1 MEQIEYIIGD
11 ENKLRQMPE
20 IRAWKPF
27 DKRVINFCSELSETL
42 MKEKNYLFY
51 PDLVTL
57 AFWLRKSNIQKICK
71 KYCDMTDYLGRGLA
85 FHIAPGNV
93 ALSFAYSLATGLL
106 TGNTNIIRLPS
117 RNYEQVDIFCEALQ
131 KVLAKEPEL
140 AKRLCL
146 LKYPHN
152 KAITDELSSKCHIRI
167 IWGGD
172 NTINVIR
179 QSPLPPR
186 ATEVTFA
193 NRFSVCLIDA
203 DQYLS
208 DYDPKK
214 TAHDFYID
222 TYLSDQN
229 ACSSPRILFWLG
241 KKVIEAKKIFWDAL
255 HNEIDKYNIA
265 SVTTVNKLLTFC
277 KFAAENKCQLI
288 TEIDYKIMRIKI
300 ESLNQTI
307 LNNIG
312 NSGFFYEYDV
322 SNISEILPI
331 CTWELQTLSYIGFN
345 GDSLRELI
353 LSNAPD
359 GIDRIVPVGHT
370 MNFGFV
376 WDGRD
381 IVRDMTRKISMT

>member
-1 MEQIEYIIGD
+1 M
-11 ENKLRQMPE
+11 
-20 IRAWKPF
+20 
-27 DKRVINFCSELSETL
+27 
-42 MKEKNYLFY
+42 
-51 PDLVTL
+51 
-57 AFWLRKSNIQKICK
+57 
-71 KYCDMTDYLGRGLA
+71 
-85 FHIAPGNV
+85 
-93 ALSFAYSLATGLL
+93 
-106 TGNTNIIRLPS
+106 
-117 RNYEQVDIFCEALQ
+117 
-131 KVLAKEPEL
+131 AKEPEL

-152 KAITDELSSKCHIRI
+152 KTITDELSSKCHIRI

-331 CTWELQTLSYIGFN
+331 CTWELQTLSYIG
-345 GDSLRELI
+345 LRI
-353 LSNAPD
+353 HHRA
-359 GIDRIVPVGHT
+359 R
-370 MNFGFV
+370 
-376 WDGRD
+376 
-381 IVRDMTRKISMT
+381 